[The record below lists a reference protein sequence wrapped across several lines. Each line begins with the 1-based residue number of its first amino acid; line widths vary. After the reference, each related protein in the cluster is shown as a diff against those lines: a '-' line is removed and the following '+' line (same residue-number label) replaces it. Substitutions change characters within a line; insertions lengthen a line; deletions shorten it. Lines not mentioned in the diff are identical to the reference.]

1 MIQKLESCG
10 GSWKS
15 PLFGTLKRN
24 GSEEAKH
31 AWATW
36 GCGNRGDSDDL
47 PLTVKPAMLL
57 LNPFASKPSCPSCP
71 LRTKWRV
78 SAGLSVGNKQLI
90 GILWS
95 KTWFECCLASCKDD
109 IRNHTLGI
117 SAGPS
122 LPIHRKH
129 NLDWVRM
136 MYSLK
141 QGDRKL
147 STLNSTVYIL
157 YNKHNK
163 PIYTYY
169 IYIYNISAPQFHW
182 CNLLGSNTQTFR
194 YQTPREGLV
203 KMLNLQHGCPLL
215 PAHRDNSAHEQ
226 RPWLL
231 LDGIGSANCDVKHWT
246 LQNNN
251 HGKRHLG
258 ILQHY
263 CSTKE
268 RQNCNRR
275 ACRKVRASFWLILL
289 LGPEGKPQIES
300 SRYRGRLP
308 FSTWEVDSPLRIL

>member
-1 MIQKLESCG
+1 MISGITPWAFLQDPPFQFTG
-10 GSWKS
+10 NIIWTGSGWCT
-15 PLFGTLKRN
+15 PWNR
-24 GSEEAKH
+24 EI
-31 AWATW
+31 
-36 GCGNRGDSDDL
+36 GNYRL
-47 PLTVKPAMLL
+47 WIVLYTFCIINII
-57 LNPFASKPSCPSCP
+57 NPY
-71 LRTKWRV
+71 
-78 SAGLSVGNKQLI
+78 
-90 GILWS
+90 
-95 KTWFECCLASCKDD
+95 
-109 IRNHTLGI
+109 
-117 SAGPS
+117 
-122 LPIHRKH
+122 IHI
-129 NLDWVRM
+129 
-136 MYSLK
+136 
-141 QGDRKL
+141 
-147 STLNSTVYIL
+147 TYI
-157 YNKHNK
+157 
-163 PIYTYY
+163 I
-169 IYIYNISAPQFHW
+169 IYNISAPQFHW

-203 KMLNLQHGCPLL
+203 KMPNLQHGCPLL

-300 SRYRGRLP
+300 SRYQGRLP